1 MIPNLTYKRTI
12 QFVLNIIMSCFLVY
26 FLSIGWALWVNVSFE
41 NTEAASIEKLK
52 TGVTELR
59 MVYLYQSG
67 LIISFILLVNLL
79 FQKLVLFKVNYKE
92 VLIYALI
99 NLMIAGITISYG
111 SQRTYSDLE
120 NIIHNNF

>member
-1 MIPNLTYKRTI
+1 
-12 QFVLNIIMSCFLVY
+12 MSCFLVY